1 VDRNVRS
8 IIDEEI
14 VAHRMRQNI
23 VDRTGEVRQNIVD
36 RTGEVRWP

>member
-8 IIDEEI
+8 IIEEEI
-14 VAHRMRQNI
+14 VAHRMRRNI
-23 VDRTGEVRQNIVD
+23 ID